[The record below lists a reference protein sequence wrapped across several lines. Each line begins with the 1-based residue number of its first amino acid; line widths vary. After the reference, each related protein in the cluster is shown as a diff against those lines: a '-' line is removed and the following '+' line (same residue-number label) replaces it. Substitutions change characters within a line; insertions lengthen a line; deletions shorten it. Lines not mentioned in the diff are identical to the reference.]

1 MVSLIVCEM
10 CRITRPL
17 TRDPTLST
25 LVRKPICPLQ
35 DIAEMDLRVAREIF
49 RDGLRGDIAHREPL
63 FDKRG
68 FIELE

>member
-1 MVSLIVCEM
+1 M

-25 LVRKPICPLQ
+25 LVRKTIYLLQ
-35 DIAEMDLRVAREIF
+35 DIAEMDLSVARKIF
-49 RDGLRGDIAHREPL
+49 RDGLRGNVAHREPL

>member
-1 MVSLIVCEM
+1 
-10 CRITRPL
+10 
-17 TRDPTLST
+17 
-25 LVRKPICPLQ
+25 
-35 DIAEMDLRVAREIF
+35 MDLRVAREIF